1 MRINSN
7 KKVHKMKRDPFKT
20 LLKTAGI
27 LAAIVVVGIG
37 AFYLCS
43 LAVKSDYNTSWRGGR
58 TGLPIGPIANPGSN
72 SIDAALAPST
82 EKYYYYV
89 YYPAA
94 GKHLFAKTLNEH
106 NANVNKVG

>member
-1 MRINSN
+1 M
-7 KKVHKMKRDPFKT
+7 VYALGGKT
-20 LLKTAGI
+20 NLTADDLKI
-27 LAAIVVVGIG
+27 
-37 AFYLCS
+37 
-43 LAVKSDYNTSWRGGR
+43 DHPYNTYLY
-58 TGLPIGPIANPGSN
+58 TGLTPGPIANPGSN

-106 NANVNKVG
+106 NANVSKVG